1 MFKNCLT
8 AMAFAALL
16 LFAAGAAV
24 AADITVDGSIADW
37 QALGLT
43 HTDVVDGGGAADLQE
58 WGVAV
63 QDGNLYGVLRMPGL
77 SDMHSTWAGLWI
89 DADQLLTT
97 YLDHTSDAD
106 QWPGTDVYI
115 ENGAGIWGEGFN
127 YWGKDH
133 DGWEYDDTG
142 TSGSVA
148 LVGDVVEMS
157 VPLSELAEM
166 TETFNTGFG
175 VTLGERFNVGVRSPG
190 LPRDGRRERLHRRP
204 GRSPGDGPRAGD
216 AAAVGLRLGGAIG
229 LRLAEAEIDL

>member
-1 MFKNCLT
+1 MFKNYLT
-8 AMAFAALL
+8 AMAFTALL
-16 LFAAGAAV
+16 FFAAGSAF

-37 QALGLT
+37 QSLGLT

-89 DADQLLTT
+89 DADQLLST

-133 DGWEYDDTG
+133 DGWEYDEGG

-148 LVGDVVEMS
+148 LVGDVVEMC
-157 VPLSELAEM
+157 VPISELAAKTAE
-166 TETFNTGFG
+166 FNDGFG
-175 VTLGERFNVGVRSPG
+175 VTLGERFNVGVR
-190 LPRDGRRERLHRRP
+190 LACHATDG
-204 GRSPGDGPRAGD
+204 GSDYAGD
-216 AAAVGLRLGGAIG
+216 LGGHLVTVPEPGTLALLACG
-229 LRLAEAEIDL
+229 LAGLICYAWRRRK